1 MKRRTLAASVCCAVL
16 GSALILLS
24 GIGHENGVE
33 GWKPL
38 NDHLAAAMKEEQEI
52 GPGKKNGEDSSGAE
66 KSGSGT
72 VNAET
77 GANPAKTQQPGHG
90 SQIDQPGQASQTEP
104 PGQTSPSNRQP
115 GEATQATR
123 PAGRDNGSAL
133 QGTETSESSK
143 QPDQGTSGT
152 QANTAPQN
160 AADAQ
165 AGAETAPSGKKINI
179 NTAPASELMN
189 IPGIGAKKA
198 QAIIDYR
205 NERGPF
211 KRISDLDKVKGIG
224 PKMLEKMKPYIE
236 L

>member
-24 GIGHENGVE
+24 GIGHEDGVE

-52 GPGKKNGEDSSGAE
+52 EPGKKNGEVSSGTE

-77 GANPAKTQQPGHG
+77 GANPAKTQQPGQA
-90 SQIDQPGQASQTEP
+90 SQTQQSGQASQ
-104 PGQTSPSNRQP
+104 SNRQP
-115 GEATQATR
+115 GEATQATH
-123 PAGRDNGSAL
+123 PAGQDNGSAL
-133 QGTETSESSK
+133 PGTEPSGSSK

-160 AADAQ
+160 AADVQ